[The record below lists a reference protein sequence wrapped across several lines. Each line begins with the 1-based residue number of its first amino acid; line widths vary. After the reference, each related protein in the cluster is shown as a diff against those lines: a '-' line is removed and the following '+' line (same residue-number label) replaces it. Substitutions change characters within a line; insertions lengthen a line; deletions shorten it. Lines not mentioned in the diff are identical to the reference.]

1 MISDEV
7 KRNCVQK
14 TREITAKYVQT
25 YWGCAQSSFMGIVDG
40 LKAFGI
46 EIMTL
51 EVQESAFKGLVG
63 LSGGTGNMGWGNCGA
78 LAGAAFTISYVSG
91 VGREKQL
98 EDKENRRIAFDNAA
112 LTIGQKFLDEFGG
125 VTCRD
130 VTWKR
135 WGKWYDSWNPRAKA
149 LFAKEER
156 ERGCLAVDMCTIAL
170 AAGWAVE
177 YIIDILNNP
186 RTLEQAKKDFE
197 EGLKQSTTKCSLK

>member
-1 MISDEV
+1 MISEEV

-51 EVQESAFKGLVG
+51 EVQEAAFKGLVG

-78 LAGAAFTISYVSG
+78 LAEQLLPLVMFQELGEKSNWKTKKI
-91 VGREKQL
+91 VGLLLIMQPSPLDKNSSMNL
-98 EDKENRRIAFDNAA
+98 E
-112 LTIGQKFLDEFGG
+112 